1 MSLPQENALA
11 TLGSAAPVFAG
22 QAMIREVHIYGRAA
36 HIDGEA
42 QNAQHLGL
50 GKKLISRACEI
61 AANAGYSEINV
72 ISAVGTRAYYRSLGF
87 VASENGLYQTKGLQ
101 HE

>member
-1 MSLPQENALA
+1 
-11 TLGSAAPVFAG
+11 
-22 QAMIREVHIYGRAA
+22 MIREVHIYGRAA

-50 GKKLISRACEI
+50 GKQLIARACEI
-61 AANAGYSEINV
+61 AASANYREINV
-72 ISAVGTRAYYRSLGF
+72 ISAIGTRAYYRSLGF
-87 VASENGLYQTKGLQ
+87 AASENGLYQTKRIA